1 MEGDEAVEG
10 LLVHVG
16 RIIGVLTSVLAFGDL
31 AVEAHLLGNDLQ
43 INTHTLYRH
52 IHILYSVFC
61 IGFLQASSCREMQET
76 HSALLAIMV
85 FYMLI
90 IKKLKCF

>member
-1 MEGDEAVEG
+1 MG
-10 LLVHVG
+10 
-16 RIIGVLTSVLAFGDL
+16 TY
-31 AVEAHLLGNDLQ
+31 LQ
-43 INTHTLYRH
+43 NGAQYNVAG
-52 IHILYSVFC
+52 ILYSVFC
-61 IGFLQASSCREMQET
+61 IGFLQASSCREMKET